1 MTAAREQAE
10 LSQTSPPTDPPADRL
25 AGEPTTRRDVLVA
38 AVLGALV
45 VAAGIVWRT
54 PVVPTDPW
62 HYVRSALEFPSADW
76 VPLGYTRYGII
87 LANIPPAFVF
97 KNSQASYYF
106 WPLLSSAILAV
117 VLYLIGRRFWGPVA
131 GVVAVVVFFTNSIV
145 FTNLSRGYP
154 DMMSI
159 ALIFLAAYLALL
171 ARDRMVAGGRAVWLL
186 LAVGFLLGW
195 AFEVRE
201 TAMFAWPFVLLILWR
216 RGQVLRT
223 MAVVALPVLGWAAVD
238 IGISAFAYGDP
249 LLKLHTLAPFAA
261 EKIVDPSVP
270 VEPVV
275 ARSRLDHLLAI
286 PQEALLRAPDGLWMV
301 LGGCV
306 ATLAILVRNWPL
318 RLMSFSFISIYGLNV
333 LAGGVLLPDRPFGT
347 LTVLRYWIQY
357 LPSIALVIG
366 GLTGLA
372 VAWLVQRWRATGW
385 AAVAVA
391 TRGGRRGVR
400 RARVAG
406 GHVLDDAPRRSPRTA
421 VTPSRTCASTWG
433 PSASAPTRCGP
444 TGRPSASC
452 RPTSAT
458 RSAGRRCGPAR
469 PGASPGRTGPAWE
482 PYPGDAVLL
491 FSARDMTCQWCRTA
505 LEPWLEEHPTVP
517 ANWQLVYRSETGNV
531 ELYQVR

>member
-45 VAAGIVWRT
+45 VAAGIIWRT

-391 TRGGRRGVR
+391 SAVAVAVCAVPAWQVATYSTTTEAFAPNGGDALEDLREHLGSIGFSTDEVWTDWETKRILPAYQR
-400 RARVAG
+400 DAFG
-406 GHVLDDAPRRSPRTA
+406 GKKVWTGTPRSI
-421 VTPSRTCASTWG
+421 
-433 PSASAPTRCGP
+433 
-444 TGRPSASC
+444 
-452 RPTSAT
+452 TS
-458 RSAGRRCGPAR
+458 
-469 PGASPGRTGPAWE
+469 GRTGPAWE

-505 LEPWLEEHPTVP
+505 LKPWLEEHPTVP
-517 ANWQLVYRSETGNV
+517 ANWHLVYRSETGNV